1 MLKEVANNEDYEKV
15 SYDVEPL
22 FTNIPV
28 KETIEY
34 VLHKIYVDKLN
45 KAFCKKKKIQKIISK
60 INKRVEFFSV
70 NSCLIKQIDGCPMGG
85 PVSDIFMCK
94 MEEHVVDPAKPIFSK
109 R

>member
-45 KAFCKKKKIQKIISK
+45 KAFCKKKKFKKLLVKLTKELS
-60 INKRVEFFSV
+60 FF
-70 NSCLIKQIDGCPMGG
+70 PWT
-85 PVSDIFMCK
+85 PV
-94 MEEHVVDPAKPIFSK
+94 
-109 R
+109 

>member
-45 KAFCKKKKIQKIISK
+45 KAFCKKKKKFK
-60 INKRVEFFSV
+60 KLLVKLTRVEFFSV